1 LQEEIFG
8 PVLLCMEV
16 GWIPF
21 LFLCAD

>member
-21 LFLCAD
+21 LFLCAN